1 MPPSSSVRTSYGDA
15 AKSSLPSVSLLFA
28 SQSRPNVS
36 PGNGH
41 EFYSG
46 LIFLVP
52 IVRGAPRALCY
63 QSSPPLPLLATSGLY
78 SELFRHS
85 ASEEVKKRSTRVF
98 DDSSLRTNFTPPSP
112 PPSLPPPA
120 PASPLFLLLLLIPS
134 LSQTRIPQTP
144 PGSVKYVRDARL
156 DAGDLF
162 ARKCRARR
170 ILLFISGYLG

>member
-52 IVRGAPRALCY
+52 IVVCEARRARFAINHLRRYRYSPPRGCIPNFSVIPRAKKWRRGRRE
-63 QSSPPLPLLATSGLY
+63 SSTTPLSARISLLRL
-78 SELFRHS
+78 L
-85 ASEEVKKRSTRVF
+85 
-98 DDSSLRTNFTPPSP
+98 L
-112 PPSLPPPA
+112 L
-120 PASPLFLLLLLIPS
+120 LFLLLLL
-134 LSQTRIPQTP
+134 L
-144 PGSVKYVRDARL
+144 
-156 DAGDLF
+156 
-162 ARKCRARR
+162 
-170 ILLFISGYLG
+170 LLFFSFFFSFPPSRKQEFRKRPRGPWNTWEMRV